1 MISHIAVFKGMFF
14 VTGLFGQLQAP
25 ATDAGVAVPPAPA
38 ASAPAAA
45 TSAPAAPAPAAP
57 APAPAAPAAT
67 DVPPAPA
74 PAAAD
79 PNAAPADPYAAP
91 QPGPVYVHQDM
102 SPPPAPSPAPAS
114 KSRFVFAFL
123 PGPTFGLSYLPS
135 LNLPFFFGA
144 RLRHS
149 PWALGFQ
156 FTGSFGLAERYVS
169 GLATHRY
176 HITALTSFGA
186 RGRGF
191 ASVGGGFAVRLLS
204 PMVEVEGRVGF
215 RFGSSRRGIVGG
227 QVRLGYDF
235 AHREGAPVPQVGAF
249 IGVCT
254 F

>member
-1 MISHIAVFKGMFF
+1 MSS
-14 VTGLFGQLQAP
+14 
-25 ATDAGVAVPPAPA
+25 PPA
-38 ASAPAAA
+38 S
-45 TSAPAAPAPAAP
+45 AP
-57 APAPAAPAAT
+57 APAPA
-67 DVPPAPA
+67 
-74 PAAAD
+74 
-79 PNAAPADPYAAP
+79 N
-91 QPGPVYVHQDM
+91 Q
-102 SPPPAPSPAPAS
+102 
-114 KSRFVFAFL
+114 SRFVFAFL

-135 LNLPFFFGA
+135 VNLPFFFGA
-144 RLRHS
+144 RLKHS

-156 FTGSFGLAERYVS
+156 FTGSFGLAERYIS

-191 ASVGGGFAVRLLS
+191 ASVGGGLAVRMFS

>member
-1 MISHIAVFKGMFF
+1 M
-14 VTGLFGQLQAP
+14 TGLFGQMQAP
-25 ATDAGVAVPPAPA
+25 ASDADVAVPPAPG
-38 ASAPAAA
+38 ASD
-45 TSAPAAPAPAAP
+45 PAAPAPAAP
-57 APAPAAPAAT
+57 AAAPTPAAPAAAPAPADPAAT

-74 PAAAD
+74 PA
-79 PNAAPADPYAAP
+79 PADPYAAP
-91 QPGPVYVHQDM
+91 QPGPAYVHQDM
-102 SPPPAPSPAPAS
+102 SPPPASPPAPANQ
-114 KSRFVFAFL
+114 SRFVFAFL

-135 LNLPFFFGA
+135 VNLPFFFGA
-144 RLRHS
+144 RLKHS

-191 ASVGGGFAVRLLS
+191 VSVGGGLAVRTFS

>member
-1 MISHIAVFKGMFF
+1 M
-14 VTGLFGQLQAP
+14 TGLFGQLQAP
-25 ATDAGVAVPPAPA
+25 ATDAGVAVPAAPA
-38 ASAPAAA
+38 A
-45 TSAPAAPAPAAP
+45 SAPAAPAPAAP
-57 APAPAAPAAT
+57 AAAPAAPAAA

-74 PAAAD
+74 PAPAD
-79 PNAAPADPYAAP
+79 PNVAPADPYAAP

-102 SPPPAPSPAPAS
+102 SAPPAYPPAPAPAA

-135 LNLPFFFGA
+135 ANLPFFFGA
-144 RLRHS
+144 RLKHS

-156 FTGSFGLAERYVS
+156 FTLSTGLAERYFA
-169 GLATHRY
+169 GLLTHRY

-186 RGRGF
+186 KGRGF
-191 ASVGGGFAVRLLS
+191 ASVGGGFAVRFLS

>member
-1 MISHIAVFKGMFF
+1 MISHIAFFKSMFF

-25 ATDAGVAVPPAPA
+25 ASDAGVAVPPAPA
-38 ASAPAAA
+38 ASAPAA
-45 TSAPAAPAPAAP
+45 P

-67 DVPPAPA
+67 DAPPAPA
-74 PAAAD
+74 PAD

-102 SPPPAPSPAPAS
+102 SPPPASPPANQ
-114 KSRFVFAFL
+114 SRFVFAFL

-135 LNLPFFFGA
+135 VNLPFFFGA
-144 RLRHS
+144 RLKHS

-191 ASVGGGFAVRLLS
+191 ASVGGGFAVRTFS